1 VSELLRHSIGWNAFA
16 GGSME
21 TKSRHDEDPPLELPE
36 VLLAELNTLRPGDP
50 GLQECASGPAKTR
63 LADLFHVVH
72 SWSRPAAA
80 PGSAGAA
87 PGSAGAASGS
97 AGAASGSAGAASG
110 GRDSG
115 QETKPPAG
123 ARTGPLTA
131 LCFSGG
137 GIRSA
142 TFNLGVLQGLAKL
155 GLLDAFDYLSSVSGG
170 GFISSWLARW
180 IHTARL
186 APTSD
191 SSSETPPETS
201 PARDDGGGRAGLDRV
216 IEQLRNKPSQEPR
229 SAPSGEHLP
238 EPMQVVNLRRYSN
251 YLTPRLGLLSADT
264 WTLAAIGV
272 RNILLN
278 WLVLVP
284 IVAAPLLIPLLAV
297 ARWPHPACAV
307 AAECP
312 ELWWLSA
319 ALLILAALLQLTG
332 LIFLARYR
340 GIADRPTAGASGSR
354 PRFLI
359 YGLLPRLAAVPLL
372 LAGFALCHRAPG
384 GGQPRW
390 AGGWLFLLLPAALWA
405 VVLPL
410 VALVSAKKGNRNFPT
425 EAWSAL
431 LAGVIEAAVLA
442 KVFASWAPAMLASQ
456 DAGRSALYAILGPG
470 LVLGP
475 TLLGRSLFVAFSSVS
490 ERPGGNPRQLP
501 DDASREWWARWS
513 GWELISAVVWIVG
526 SALVLLAPSL
536 LRTGTGMVAAVSSA
550 SILGTLAALLGKSSA
565 TPAQEGGTSS
575 QAANS
580 SQGRLS
586 SVLLALAAPLFVVA
600 LVLCLSTG
608 LQHLLA
614 LVEDP
619 TWPRSSSCDTPGV
632 QAAATF
638 HVQISGAAAGSPSGM
653 AAPPLRAEFSV
664 QGDTHQGSFWHYV
677 DPYMGSWWVE
687 LAALAGLLATGFL
700 LSYPVNINRFSM
712 QAGYRNRLIRAY
724 LGASNAARNPNPF
737 TGFDPADN
745 LALADLWRNRP
756 FPVFNM
762 ALNLVR
768 GKNLAWQQRKAEC
781 FTATPLHCGA
791 AGLGY
796 RPTLQYGGQGGLTL
810 GTAMATSGAAA
821 NPNMGFNSSPL
832 NTFIMTL
839 FTVRLGAWLGNPKT
853 KGPNAPYRRTGPRFS
868 ARTLLAEAFG
878 WTDDDHPYVSL
889 SDGAHFEN
897 FGLYEMVR
905 RRCHFILV
913 SDAGADPE
921 YQFQDLGNAIRKIR
935 IDFGISIELIRELQ
949 ILPRPAAGQAA
960 EHRAR
965 YCAIADIHY
974 EDADA
979 GGRPGKLVYIKPAI
993 CREPPPPVPTD
1004 VNTYARL
1011 SPDFPHETT
1020 ADQWFTESQFESYR
1034 ALGEEVV
1041 SAIAGH
1047 RPCSS
1052 TDELWQRVD
1061 DYLGK
1066 EAAHH
1071 G

>member
-1 VSELLRHSIGWNAFA
+1 
-16 GGSME
+16 ME
-21 TKSRHDEDPPLELPE
+21 GKSGQNQDRPLELPE
-36 VLLAELNTLRPGDP
+36 VLLDELKVLRPDDP
-50 GLQECASGPAKTR
+50 WLQERAIGSAKAS
-63 LADLFHVVH
+63 LADLFRHIH
-72 SWSRPAAA
+72 SWIPA
-80 PGSAGAA
+80 GSAD
-87 PGSAGAASGS
+87 AASGRQD
-97 AGAASGSAGAASG
+97 AEQASP
-110 GRDSG
+110 
-115 QETKPPAG
+115 PPAG
-123 ARTGPLTA
+123 AGARPLTA

-155 GLLDAFDYLSSVSGG
+155 GLLGTFDYLSSVSGG

-180 IHTARL
+180 IHTAEL
-186 APTSD
+186 APTGD
-191 SSSETPPETS
+191 SSSTMPPVTI
-201 PARDDGGGRAGLDRV
+201 PASGNSGERTGLDEV
-216 IEQLRNKPSQEPR
+216 IEQLRNEPSQEPAA
-229 SAPSGEHLP
+229 APSDEHLA
-238 EPMQVVNLRRYSN
+238 EPVQVVNLRRYSN
-251 YLTPRLGLLSADT
+251 YLTPRLGVLSADT
-264 WTLAAIGV
+264 WTLVAIGV

-284 IVAAPLLIPLLAV
+284 IVVAPLLIPLLAM

-312 ELWWLSA
+312 EVWWLSA

-332 LIFLARYR
+332 LIFVARYR
-340 GIADRPTAGASGSR
+340 GIADRLKTRPAERR

-372 LAGFALCHRAPG
+372 LADFALCHRAPG
-384 GGQPRW
+384 GGQTQSVADW
-390 AGGWLFLLLPAALWA
+390 WFLLMPAALWA

-410 VALVSAKKGNRNFPT
+410 LALVGAKKGNRNFST
-425 EAWSAL
+425 EAWSLL
-431 LAGVIEAAVLA
+431 LAGAIEAVVLA

-475 TLLGRSLFVAFSSVS
+475 ALLGRSLFVAFSSVS
-490 ERPGGNPRQLP
+490 ERPGRNSPQLP

-513 GWELISAVVWIVG
+513 AWELISAVVWIVG

-536 LRTGTGMVAAVSSA
+536 LRTVPAIVAAVSSA
-550 SILGTLAALLGKSSA
+550 SGLGALAALLGRSAA
-565 TPAQEGGTSS
+565 TPAQQEGKSS
-575 QAANS
+575 QAVANS
-580 SQGRLS
+580 GKGRLF
-586 SVLLALAAPLFVVA
+586 SVLLAVAAPLFVVA

-608 LQHLLA
+608 LQHMLA
-614 LVEDP
+614 SVEGR
-619 TWPRSSSCDTPGV
+619 TWPRPPSCDTARV

-638 HVQISGAAAGSPSGM
+638 HVQITGAAAGSPSGM
-653 AAPPLRAEFSV
+653 PAPPLRADFSA
-664 QGDTHQGSFWHYV
+664 QGDTHQGSLWQYV
-677 DPYMGSWWVE
+677 DPYMGTWWIE
-687 LAALAGLLATGFL
+687 LAALAVLLGIGFL

-745 LALADLWRNRP
+745 LPLEKLRGNRP

-796 RPTLQYGGQGGLTL
+796 RPTLQYGGQGGMTL

-832 NTFIMTL
+832 ITFIMTL

-853 KGPNAPYRRTGPRFS
+853 KGPNAPYQRSGPRFS

-878 WTDDDHPYVSL
+878 WTDEDHPYVSL

-935 IDFGISIELIRELQ
+935 IDFGIPIEFTRELR
-949 ILPRPAAGQAA
+949 ILPRQASGQAA
-960 EHRAR
+960 SRKAR

-974 EDADA
+974 EAADPA
-979 GGRPGKLVYIKPAI
+979 GRPGTLVYIKPAI
-993 CREPPPPVPTD
+993 CREPPPVAPID
-1004 VNTYARL
+1004 INTYARL

-1034 ALGEEVV
+1034 ALGEDVV

-1052 TDELWQRVD
+1052 TDELERRVAE
-1061 DYLGK
+1061 YLGD

-1071 G
+1071 A